1 MADVLA
7 EQQAERMQKFL
18 RRWVPYGHHEAAFGD
33 LLEIAKAH
41 ADHGVDMMAETAAN
55 RKQDLENLVIV
66 YEATVY
72 CMLPFFK
79 QSKMADMMI
88 TQVSACADAHMQTM
102 GEPAMYAEQVPP
114 YEPWKAG
121 PRKANHGG

>member
-1 MADVLA
+1 MADALA

-18 RRWVPYGHHEAAFGD
+18 RRWVPGQHHEAAFGD

-41 ADHGVDMMAETAAN
+41 AEHGVDMMAETATG
-55 RKQDLENLVIV
+55 RQHHLEILVMV

>member
-1 MADVLA
+1 MADALA

-18 RRWVPYGHHEAAFGD
+18 RRWVPGQHHEAAFGD

-41 ADHGVDMMAETAAN
+41 AEHGVDMMAETATG
-55 RKQDLENLVIV
+55 RQHHLEILVMV

-79 QSKMADMMI
+79 RRPHAD
-88 TQVSACADAHMQTM
+88 D
-102 GEPAMYAEQVPP
+102 
-114 YEPWKAG
+114 WRAG
-121 PRKANHGG
+121 DVRRAGAAIRTLESEERRLTNTPETAQ